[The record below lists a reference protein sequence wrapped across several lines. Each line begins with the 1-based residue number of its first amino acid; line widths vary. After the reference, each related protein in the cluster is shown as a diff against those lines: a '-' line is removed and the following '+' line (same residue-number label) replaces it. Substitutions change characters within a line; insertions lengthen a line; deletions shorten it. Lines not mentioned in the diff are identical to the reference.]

1 MSTTQYTAGRTA
13 ARTGAILTVF
23 AALFTAA
30 MAFTYSLTKPD
41 IAAAVAETKRKL
53 IAEVL
58 PPDAYDNALL
68 DDAIHLP
75 PNEKLG
81 LDDGG
86 TVYRAREAGSPV
98 ALIVEARAP
107 NGYGGAIGMIV
118 AVRTDGSLS
127 GVRVTDHKET
137 PGLGDYVDRKKDSN
151 KASPWID
158 QFSGTS
164 FETLPRDDWRV
175 QKDGGRFIY
184 RTGAT
189 ISARAV
195 IEAVA
200 KTLDWTNAHREALFA
215 TPTGTTFKP
224 NAGGEAK

>member
-1 MSTTQYTAGRTA
+1 MSTEYTAGRTA
-13 ARTGAILTVF
+13 ARTGAILTLF

-41 IAAAVAETKRKL
+41 IAAAVADTKRKL

-58 PPDAYDNALL
+58 PGNAYDNVLL
-68 DDAIHLP
+68 DDAIHLSP
-75 PNEKLG
+75 TPTLG

-86 TVYRAREAGSPV
+86 TVYRARQAGGPV

-107 NGYGGAIGMIV
+107 NGYGGAIGLIV
-118 AVRTDGSLS
+118 AVRRDGSLS

-151 KASPWID
+151 KANPWID
-158 QFSGTS
+158 QFAGAS
-164 FETLPRDDWRV
+164 FDRQPRDDWRV

-200 KTLDWTNAHREALFA
+200 KTLDWANTHREALFA
-215 TPTGTTFKP
+215 APTGSTITP
-224 NAGGEAK
+224 NAGGNAQ

>member
-1 MSTTQYTAGRTA
+1 MSTQYTAGRTA
-13 ARTGAILTVF
+13 ARTGAILTFF

-41 IAAAVAETKRKL
+41 IAAAIADTKRKL

-58 PPDAYDNALL
+58 PPEAYDNALL
-68 DDAIHLP
+68 EDAIHLP
-75 PNEKLG
+75 PNPALG

-86 TVYRAREAGSPV
+86 TVYRAREGGTPV
-98 ALIVEARAP
+98 ALIIEASAP

-118 AVRTDGSLS
+118 AVRQDGSLS

-158 QFSGTS
+158 QFAGAS
-164 FETLPRDDWRV
+164 FDTLPKTEWQV
-175 QKDGGRFIY
+175 QKDGGRFAY
-184 RTGAT
+184 RAGAT

-195 IEAVA
+195 VA
-200 KTLDWTNAHREALFA
+200 TVARTLEWANTHREALFA
-215 TPTGTTFKP
+215 TPTGRTFEP
-224 NAGGEAK
+224 NMGGEKK

>member
-1 MSTTQYTAGRTA
+1 MSTQYTAGRTA
-13 ARTGAILTVF
+13 ARTGAILTLF

-58 PPDAYDNALL
+58 PPEAYDNALL

-75 PNEKLG
+75 PNEALG

-86 TVYRAREAGSPV
+86 TVYRARKDGAPI
-98 ALIVEARAP
+98 ALIVEASAP

-118 AVRTDGSLS
+118 AVRKDGSLS

-158 QFSGTS
+158 QFAGAS
-164 FETLPRDDWRV
+164 FETRPRDDWRV
-175 QKDGGRFIY
+175 QKDGGQFVY

-195 IEAVA
+195 IETVA
-200 KTLDWTNAHREALFA
+200 KTLEWTNAHREALFA
-215 TPTGTTFKP
+215 TPENARFEP
-224 NAGGEAK
+224 NAGGKSS